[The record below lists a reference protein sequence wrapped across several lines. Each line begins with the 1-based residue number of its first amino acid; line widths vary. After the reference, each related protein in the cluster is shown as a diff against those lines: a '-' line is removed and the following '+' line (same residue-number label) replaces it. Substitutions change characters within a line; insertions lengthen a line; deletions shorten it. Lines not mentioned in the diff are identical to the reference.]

1 MAIKDSAWVG
11 GGSRRA
17 WWIGTPRRGVA
28 EWLFSLPLYPLTLS
42 GRAPRALRM
51 VPPDLWSGDRE
62 KGARIAGG
70 RFPFAGKNLAV
81 PGFEALPPEL
91 SGTASDFLHGF
102 VWLRDLRA
110 YGGEDAAPRARALID
125 GWLAHYGH
133 WRAGAWA
140 PHVLADRLVAWLSH
154 FRFLAADADAAFTA
168 RLLGSLAVQTRHL
181 RRTVKRR
188 SPNARSLRALKGLC
202 YAALSLPGFE
212 RHFETAMRGL
222 EQEIA
227 RQVWPDGGHIERCP
241 AIQADV
247 LGDCLDL
254 RALLLAGD
262 QDVPDWLQGAIDRM
276 PPLLRALRHGDGGL
290 ALFNGGNEGE
300 RERLDALFAQAKAR
314 GKPLSSAPHTGFHR
328 LAAGRAVV
336 IVDAGPPPPPGADRT
351 AHAGTL
357 SFEFSVGRERIVVN
371 CGAHPE
377 AEAHWQGALRATAAH
392 SALVVDDVNSA
403 DLVPGGGLGR
413 RPVDVSTGRRE
424 FDGSLLIEA
433 SHDGYRRPFGLIHR
447 RAVFLAAD
455 GEDVRGEDELTGPGG
470 KTFAIRFHLHPRIQ
484 ASLLAEGTGVLLR
497 TAAGHGWKFR
507 AEGGAVSLEDS
518 VYLGDGTPRRT
529 RQIMVAGRLEGQG
542 ATVKWRLNRA

>member
-1 MAIKDSAWVG
+1 MEQMAIKDSAQDDG
-11 GGSRRA
+11 GWRRD
-17 WWIGTPRRGVA
+17 RSVA
-28 EWLFSLPLYPLTLS
+28 PPKGGLADWLFSLPLYRLTLG
-42 GRAPRALRM
+42 GRTPRALRL

-62 KGARIAGG
+62 RGSRILDG
-70 RFPFAGKNLAV
+70 RFPFAGKSLAIS
-81 PGFEALPPEL
+81 GFGALPPDL
-91 SGTASDFLHGF
+91 SEPAREFLHGF

-110 YGGEDAAPRARALID
+110 FGGEGVPSHARALVD
-125 GWLAHYGH
+125 DWLAHDNH

-140 PHVLADRLVAWLSH
+140 PHVLADRMVSWLSH
-154 FRFLAADADAAFTA
+154 FRFLTAGADAAFTA
-168 RLLGSLAVQTRHL
+168 RLLGSLAAQTRHL
-181 RRTVKRR
+181 RRVVSRR
-188 SPNARSLRALKGLC
+188 PPNARSLRALKGLC

-212 RHFETAMRGL
+212 RHFEPTMRAL

-241 AIQADV
+241 AVQANV

-262 QDVPDWLQGAIDRM
+262 QDVPQWLQGAIDRM

-328 LAAGRAVV
+328 LAAGRAIV
-336 IVDAGPPPPPGADRT
+336 ILDAGPPPPPGADRM

-371 CGAHPE
+371 CGTHPE

-392 SALVVDDVNSA
+392 STLIVDDVNSA

-413 RPVDVSTGRRE
+413 RPADISTGA
-424 FDGSLLIEA
+424 GS
-433 SHDGYRRPFGLIHR
+433 S
-447 RAVFLAAD
+447 
-455 GEDVRGEDELTGPGG
+455 
-470 KTFAIRFHLHPRIQ
+470 
-484 ASLLAEGTGVLLR
+484 
-497 TAAGHGWKFR
+497 TA
-507 AEGGAVSLEDS
+507 
-518 VYLGDGTPRRT
+518 TC
-529 RQIMVAGRLEGQG
+529 
-542 ATVKWRLNRA
+542 